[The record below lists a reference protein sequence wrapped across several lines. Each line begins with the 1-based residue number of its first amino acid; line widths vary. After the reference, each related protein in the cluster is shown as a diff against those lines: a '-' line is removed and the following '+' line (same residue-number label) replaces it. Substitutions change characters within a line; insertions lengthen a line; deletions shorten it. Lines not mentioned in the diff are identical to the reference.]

1 MRVFKVFVL
10 LGGMGVE
17 MTVEMKGG
25 MTGGM
30 KIEESLYLK
39 GSAPFDGRDGE
50 LFAYS
55 QQNQN
60 TKQNCSMF
68 INKNRLF
75 FKHALLSRT
84 FPYWE
89 LSVPLLGTDSE

>member
-1 MRVFKVFVL
+1 VRVFKVFVL
-10 LGGMGVE
+10 LGGMG
-17 MTVEMKGG
+17 VEMKGG

-55 QQNQN
+55 Q
-60 TKQNCSMF
+60 
-68 INKNRLF
+68 
-75 FKHALLSRT
+75 
-84 FPYWE
+84 
-89 LSVPLLGTDSE
+89 

>member
-17 MTVEMKGG
+17 MKGG
-25 MTGGM
+25 MKGGM

-55 QQNQN
+55 QQKSEHE
-60 TKQNCSMF
+60 TK
-68 INKNRLF
+68 LF
-75 FKHALLSRT
+75 DVHQQVALNFQHALL
-84 FPYWE
+84 
-89 LSVPLLGTDSE
+89 